1 MQETGKITRKAILL
15 RHCLN
20 DHEECK
26 SALDFDVVRSFLKSA
41 AGGCFSDEEIGEYP
55 SVFFDRESLFELL
68 DSYDY
73 LFVYFSGHAIFENR
87 QVQIPLKNSEVIS
100 ESEFIRPNKKQ
111 WIFMDCCRSYKEPI
125 NSPDFELPRTGY
137 FSGESCS
144 KKREDWF
151 FKLSQMEPF
160 HLIYHVTKLGGFAYS
175 NNNGGYGTQL
185 FFTKLIEY
193 LNSEKTF
200 DFEQF
205 LEEINQ
211 SPIVEQESS
220 YMPSNLD
227 LKEFSLLFLSW

>member
-26 SALDFDVVRSFLKSA
+26 AALDFDLVKSFLKSA

-100 ESEFIRPNKKQ
+100 ESEFIRPSKKQ

-137 FSGESCS
+137 YSGESCS

-160 HLIYHVTKLGGFAYS
+160 HLIYHVTKLGEFAFS
-175 NNNGGYGTQL
+175 NANVGYGTQL
-185 FFTKLIEY
+185 FFTTLMEKLG
-193 LNSEKTF
+193 SETAF

-205 LEEINQ
+205 VREINQ
-211 SPIVEQESS
+211 SSIAIQEGR
-220 YMPSNLD
+220 YITGNLD
-227 LKEFSLLFLSW
+227 LKAFSSLF